1 MLLKEVNWKRINGYS
16 TVERFD
22 WRFNPPTAAW
32 LERSKGLTKQLL
44 CRTLGNTWHCCCMK
58 NFTQLCT
65 IAKPLKYI
73 SEDTN
78 DLIHLTL
85 AMFMGNVKEFG
96 TPDLDYIEL
105 NPNIM
110 K

>member
-1 MLLKEVNWKRINGYS
+1 
-16 TVERFD
+16 
-22 WRFNPPTAAW
+22 
-32 LERSKGLTKQLL
+32 
-44 CRTLGNTWHCCCMK
+44 MK
-58 NFTQLCT
+58 NFTLLCT

-96 TPDLDYIEL
+96 TPDLEYIEL

-110 K
+110 KWRLRFLHKLREDLRDRFHGE